1 MAKEDTQVTTIER
14 KAAEYSNSLMQWIA
28 EDMANPAR
36 SYSMPKDYDWKTE
49 AVVGMLHVALNV
61 KDKNGRLALEVCS
74 PGSIFSAFKRMFLQ
88 GLSVARNQC
97 YFIVRGDQLNM
108 MRSYFGT
115 QTVLKRF
122 FPTFRVNANVIHQGD
137 AYSIEY
143 DETNKF
149 HYIAGHKVTLES
161 LDKPIIAA
169 YGNIVDTETGE
180 QIYGLIMTKAEI
192 DKCWSKGQ
200 THNVQNDFPQEMAK
214 RTLINRMCKNY
225 INSPEAKVPS
235 DVVAAFN
242 ETTAE
247 EYESDKLQNITPPES
262 EAEKQKLIR
271 GKSKGAAGLS
281 AILDAGRAEA
291 HSPSPESVQ
300 GPQDDKSYHPAPDD
314 GLDDETEGND
324 GELDLGA
331 EGTSVGYDS
340 LPF

>member
-1 MAKEDTQVTTIER
+1 MAKENTQMMTIER
-14 KAAEYSNSLMQWIA
+14 QAAEYSNSLMKWIA

-49 AVVGMLHVALNV
+49 AAVGMLHVALNV
-61 KDKNGRLALEVCS
+61 KDKNGRPAFDVCS

-97 YFIVRGDQLNM
+97 YFIVRGDQLQM

-115 QTVLKRF
+115 QTVLRRF
-122 FPTFRVNANVIHQGD
+122 FPHFRVNANVIHQGD
-137 AYSIEY
+137 TYSIEY

-149 HYIAGHKVTLES
+149 HCVSNHQVTLES

-225 INSPEAKVPS
+225 INSPEAKVS
-235 DVVAAFN
+235 SEVVEAFN
-242 ETTAE
+242 ATTAD
-247 EYESDKLQNITPPES
+247 EYESGGLQNITPPES
-262 EAEKQKLIR
+262 EVERQKMVR
-271 GKSKGAAGLS
+271 GKSKGSAGLK
-281 AILDAGRAEA
+281 AILDADKPLSGSVDAPEA
-291 HSPSPESVQ
+291 K
-300 GPQDDKSYHPAPDD
+300 DDRSYHPAPDD
-314 GLDDETEGND
+314 GLDDDTEGND
-324 GELDLGA
+324 GELDLGV
-331 EGTSVGYDS
+331 EESSIDYDS